1 MNLRPPG
8 YEPGELPDCSTPR
21 RGPDCSTLVTIIRMW
36 NWAIW
41 GALIVA
47 FLVAIAAAVLLA
59 KRTLTAW
66 RDFNDTRRDLVRRLD
81 QLAASAEETADK
93 AAAVGEDTAE
103 LHESLGRLRVSLAKL
118 AVLRAALD
126 EAEITFGRVAAVVP
140 RK

>member
-1 MNLRPPG
+1 
-8 YEPGELPDCSTPR
+8 
-21 RGPDCSTLVTIIRMW
+21 MW